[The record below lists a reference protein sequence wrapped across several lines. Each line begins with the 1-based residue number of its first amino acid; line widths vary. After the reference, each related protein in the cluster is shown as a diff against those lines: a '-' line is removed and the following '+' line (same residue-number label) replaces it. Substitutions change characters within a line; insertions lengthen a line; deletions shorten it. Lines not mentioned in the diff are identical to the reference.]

1 MDTLFKTRTT
11 LLPILALIFLL
22 AGGCS
27 GGGDSSTDAVSVEGL
42 IRDSTGL
49 RLEQVE
55 AYNDDGVLAV
65 SDASGR
71 IAFSVAT
78 EKAGSIRLR
87 KTDYAAQT
95 VMLKVS
101 DDRAE
106 FTATM
111 GRRGPVISI
120 DAGQPV
126 DVAGSHGARVA
137 LAANTLVDADGNP
150 VSGAVELTITPVDV
164 SDDDELGVFPGAFA
178 GIDASGN
185 TAPVIMSYGTVEY
198 RFTQNGEELN
208 LAAGQTATIEIPVF
222 VTSHPDGSPIRV
234 DDPGALWYLDEST
247 GLWQQQGSGTV
258 IESPA
263 SPTGLALQAS
273 VGHFS
278 WWNHDIAPE
287 ICEMTFLSTGLPAGA
302 GYTLAGATQAP
313 MPRTAST
320 AVGGDGISLIMP
332 EGNSVELSA
341 IAETDEGVYRA
352 SLSDSCD
359 GATDSTSLTFEG
371 PESPF
376 IYSLSGRTQAIF
388 GLELDPDNPAD
399 TRWVLEGQDALIDWA
414 TGGADLLT
422 LSSDQGHETT
432 LGNDSGSIRF
442 PLELNG
448 SHADSYLFTLSAE
461 NIDGEETVRT
471 LTLDYVTA
479 PAPIIHRAGKW
490 QTFANQDQK
499 ATIYWEV
506 EAADR
511 LRIVYSPYLGGE
523 ETLLLEESDIPQDG
537 ATVIDPVQSILPVSG
552 PGYYRLTLEFVNQYG
567 SSSRDVYIAAYE
579 PGNGDDCGSTAKK
592 TGPVAEEG
600 PICE

>member
-1 MDTLFKTRTT
+1 MDTSLKTRTA

-27 GGGDSSTDAVSVEGL
+27 GGGNTGTVSVEGL
-42 IRDSTGL
+42 IRDSSGQ

-55 AYNDDGVLAV
+55 AFNADGVLAI

-71 IAFSVAT
+71 IEFTIAPQ
-78 EKAGSIRLR
+78 KAGSIRLR
-87 KTDYAAQT
+87 KAGYAAQT
-95 VMLKVS
+95 VMLKVA
-101 DDRAE
+101 DERAT
-106 FTATM
+106 FAATL
-111 GRRGPVISI
+111 GRRGPAIAI
-120 DAGQPV
+120 DAAQPV
-126 DVAGSHGARVA
+126 DMTGDHGARVA
-137 LAANTLVDADGNP
+137 LAANALVDADGNP
-150 VSGAVELTITPVDV
+150 VSGEVELTITPVDI
-164 SDDDELGVFPGAFA
+164 SDDNQFGVFPGAFA
-178 GIDASGN
+178 GIDASGDA
-185 TAPVIMSYGTVEY
+185 APVIMSYGTVEY
-198 RFTQNGEELN
+198 RFTQNGRELN
-208 LAAGQTATIEIPVF
+208 LAAGQTATVEIPVF
-222 VTSHPDGSPIRV
+222 VTIHPDGSPIQV
-234 DDPGALWYLDEST
+234 GDPGALWYLDEST
-247 GLWQQQGSGTV
+247 GLWQQQGAGTV

-263 SPTGLALQAS
+263 SPTGLALKGS
-273 VGHFS
+273 VSHFS

-287 ICEMTFLSTGLPAGA
+287 ICEMTFLSTGLPNGA
-302 GYTLAGATQAP
+302 GYRLAGATQAP

-320 AVGGDGISLIMP
+320 AVGSDGISLIMP

-359 GATDSTSLTFEG
+359 GASDSTSLAFEG

-376 IYSLSGRTQAIF
+376 VYSLSGRTQAVF

-422 LSSDQGHETT
+422 LTSDQGHETT

-461 NIDGEETVRT
+461 SIDGGEAVRT
-471 LTLDYVTA
+471 LTLDYVAA

-490 QTFANQDQK
+490 QTFANQNQQ

-511 LRIVYSPYLGGE
+511 LRIVYAPYLGGD

-537 ATVIDPVQSILPVSG
+537 AIVIDPAQSILPVSG

-567 SSSRDVYIAAYE
+567 SSSRNVYIAAYE
-579 PGNGDDCGSTAKK
+579 DGDGDDCGSTAKK
-592 TGPVAEEG
+592 SGPVAEEY